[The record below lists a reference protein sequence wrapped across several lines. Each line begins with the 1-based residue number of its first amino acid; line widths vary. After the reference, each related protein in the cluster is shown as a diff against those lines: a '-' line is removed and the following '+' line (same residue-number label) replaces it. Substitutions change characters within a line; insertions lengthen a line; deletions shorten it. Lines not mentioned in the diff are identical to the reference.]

1 MGKYDE
7 VGVVNVLKR
16 MSGISIDT
24 RVKVIT
30 VTNGIPLG
38 NSTNGKLDFLCNYC
52 GYKKIYKDN
61 VPPRK
66 GEKKDDAD
74 AAADAAAD
82 VNIKHKPKDILAAK
96 VNKIMTRKR

>member
-7 VGVVNVLKR
+7 VGIVNVLKR

-24 RVKVIT
+24 NVKVIT

-66 GEKKDDAD
+66 EEKKDDAD
-74 AAADAAAD
+74 AAADI
-82 VNIKHKPKDILAAK
+82 NIKHKPKDILAAK

>member
-7 VGVVNVLKR
+7 VGVINVLKN

-24 RVKVIT
+24 KLKVICIA
-30 VTNGIPLG
+30 NGISFG
-38 NSTNGKLDFLCNYC
+38 NNTNGKLDFLCNHC
-52 GYKKIYKDN
+52 GYKKIYKAN
-61 VPPRK
+61 VAPRK

-74 AAADAAAD
+74 DSAD

-96 VNKIMTRKR
+96 VNKIMARKR

>member
-24 RVKVIT
+24 NVKVIT
-30 VTNGIPLG
+30 ITNGIPLG

-61 VPPRK
+61 V
-66 GEKKDDAD
+66 
-74 AAADAAAD
+74 DAAAD

>member
-16 MSGISIDT
+16 TSGISIDT
-24 RVKVIT
+24 NVKVIT
-30 VTNGIPLG
+30 IANGMFFG

-52 GYKKIYKDN
+52 GYQKIYKSN
-61 VPPRK
+61 TTPRK
-66 GEKKDDAD
+66 GKKKDDTDED
-74 AAADAAAD
+74 AELK
-82 VNIKHKPKDILAAK
+82 VKHKPKDVLAAK

>member
-24 RVKVIT
+24 KLKVICIA
-30 VTNGIPLG
+30 NGISFG
-38 NSTNGKLDFLCNYC
+38 NNTNGKLDFLCNHC
-52 GYKKIYKDN
+52 GYKKIYKAN
-61 VPPRK
+61 VAPRK

-74 AAADAAAD
+74 AAADI
-82 VNIKHKPKDILAAK
+82 NIKHKPKDILAAK

>member
-24 RVKVIT
+24 NVKVIT

-74 AAADAAAD
+74 AAADI
-82 VNIKHKPKDILAAK
+82 NIKPNLKTFLLLK
-96 VNKIMTRKR
+96 

>member
-7 VGVVNVLKR
+7 VGVINVLKK

-24 RVKVIT
+24 KLKVICIA
-30 VTNGIPLG
+30 NGISFG
-38 NSTNGKLDFLCNYC
+38 NNTNGKLDFLCNHC
-52 GYKKIYKDN
+52 GYKKIYKAN
-61 VPPRK
+61 VAPRK

-74 AAADAAAD
+74 DSAD

-96 VNKIMTRKR
+96 VNKIMARKR

>member
-30 VTNGIPLG
+30 VTNGINPF
-38 NSTNGKLDFLCNYC
+38 S
-52 GYKKIYKDN
+52 
-61 VPPRK
+61 R
-66 GEKKDDAD
+66 
-74 AAADAAAD
+74 
-82 VNIKHKPKDILAAK
+82 
-96 VNKIMTRKR
+96 

>member
-24 RVKVIT
+24 NV
-30 VTNGIPLG
+30 NPLG

-66 GEKKDDAD
+66 GEEKDDAD
-74 AAADAAAD
+74 AAADI
-82 VNIKHKPKDILAAK
+82 NIKHKPKDILAAK
-96 VNKIMTRKR
+96 VNKIMTCKR

>member
-7 VGVVNVLKR
+7 VGVINVLKK

-24 RVKVIT
+24 NVKVIIIA
-30 VTNGIPLG
+30 NGIPFG
-38 NSTNGKLDFLCNYC
+38 NGTNGKLDFLCNHC
-52 GYKKIYKDN
+52 GYKKIYKAN
-61 VPPRK
+61 VAPRK

-74 AAADAAAD
+74 DSTD

-96 VNKIMTRKR
+96 VNKIMARKR